1 MAVESAGRRQI
12 PLRGILYMLAT
23 AVVVFPLLNAS
34 VKFLAA
40 DYSLVQII
48 WVRSVV
54 HFLWMVVLFMPGLG
68 WQLFRTQ
75 RLGLQLTRSA
85 LQLVALIAFV
95 IGLVFIPM
103 TTATSIYFTGPLMV
117 VALAVPLLGERV
129 GMRRWLAVIVGFL
142 GALVIIRPG
151 FEGMH
156 WAALSLIASAF
167 FYALYQILT
176 RRAAD
181 HDDFRVS
188 AVYTIVI
195 ALVVSSIAV
204 PFYWQTPIGWL
215 DWLVFGGLGIF
226 GGLGH
231 LFVIKAYEHAEASFI
246 GPFDYGQLIGV
257 TIVGYLVFAEFPDIW
272 TWIGAAI
279 IIASGIYVS
288 RRERQIGSAAREK

>member
-1 MAVESAGRRQI
+1 
-12 PLRGILYMLAT
+12 
-23 AVVVFPLLNAS
+23 
-34 VKFLAA
+34 
-40 DYSLVQII
+40 
-48 WVRSVV
+48 
-54 HFLWMVVLFMPGLG
+54 
-68 WQLFRTQ
+68 
-75 RLGLQLTRSA
+75 
-85 LQLVALIAFV
+85 
-95 IGLVFIPM
+95 M
-103 TTATSIYFTGPLMV
+103 TPATSIYFTGPLMV

-129 GMRRWLAVIVGFL
+129 GLRRWLAVLVGFL

-195 ALVVSSIAV
+195 ALVISSIAV
-204 PFYWQTPIGWL
+204 PFYWETPTGWL
-215 DWLVFGGLGIF
+215 DWLVFSGLGIF

-257 TIVGYLVFAEFPDIW
+257 TIIGYLVFAEFPDIW
-272 TWIGAAI
+272 TWVGAAI
-279 IIASGIYVS
+279 IITSGIYVS
-288 RRERQIGSAAREK
+288 RRERQIRPA